1 MTEEMDEMVQA
12 AVAEVFSMMLN
23 APIEHLSVAGAAQP
37 IECSVASSVGFL
49 GKVNGVVYLY
59 FEGDLS
65 KQVCGTLLGMS
76 DEELD
81 DPEMVNDTLGE
92 ISNMMVGQI
101 KSCLC
106 DRGLECRLTIPSIL
120 RGSGL
125 KVDGTSD
132 TTRRLIFFKSYDQ
145 RLIVEVLIK
154 SENNSEQTES

>member
-1 MTEEMDEMVQA
+1 MVQG
-12 AVAEVFSMMLN
+12 AVAEVFSVMLN
-23 APIEHLSVAGAAQP
+23 MPIEHEPTGTLDTP

-49 GKVNGVVYLY
+49 GKINGVIYLY
-59 FEGDLS
+59 FEGKLAEN
-65 KQVCGTLLGMS
+65 VCGGLLGMTE
-76 DEELD
+76 DEL

-92 ISNMMVGQI
+92 ISNMVVGQI

-132 TTRRLIFFKSYDQ
+132 TKRRLISFKSGDQ
-145 RLIVEVLIK
+145 QMVVEVLVK
-154 SENNSEQTES
+154 SEDNNEQTES